1 MTTLT
6 QVLAEMTSSY
16 MSLDVLARSQNVNA
30 NDVAKAIAKADPD
43 SAEMIVL
50 QALAKFNPVQVT
62 VQEEAPKDAD

>member
-1 MTTLT
+1 MATLT

-30 NDVAKAIAKADPD
+30 DDVAKAIIKAEPD
-43 SAEMIVL
+43 SAEMVAL
-50 QALAKFNPVQVT
+50 QALAKWNPVQVT